1 MTTNDSGGPPPDGE
15 PTLDHDPSRP
25 PAAAAA
31 AGLPGE
37 IGCFRILGK
46 LGEGGMGILYG
57 VRGGRGD
64 DPGVLE
70 AAGRSLHGVGQAGA
84 GCGVCGEVEVG
95 GDEAGGARVK
105 VGGRPQ
111 DGKRTLTEVS
121 LTFPL
126 TEADAPQYQRLAPEI
141 ARLRRL
147 GLSRRRIGKELGI
160 DDKTVEKALH
170 WLQRL

>member
-1 MTTNDSGGPPPDGE
+1 MGE

-25 PAAAAA
+25 PATAAA

-37 IGCFRILGK
+37 IGGFRILGK

-126 TEADAPQYQRLAPEI
+126 TEADAHQYQRLAPEI